1 MAKDYRRA
9 GRSKDD
15 WIALETLDSAAEENS
30 AFAME
35 IAGYAM
41 EIDKKQEELDA
52 IDSLTLL
59 MKLGQYFADNNV
71 KPIVRDD
78 D

>member
-1 MAKDYRRA
+1 
-9 GRSKDD
+9 
-15 WIALETLDSAAEENS
+15 
-30 AFAME
+30 ME